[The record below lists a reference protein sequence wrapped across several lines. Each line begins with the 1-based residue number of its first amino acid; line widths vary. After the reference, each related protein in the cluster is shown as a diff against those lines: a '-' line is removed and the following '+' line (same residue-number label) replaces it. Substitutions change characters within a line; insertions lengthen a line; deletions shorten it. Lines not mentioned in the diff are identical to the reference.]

1 MKYKGGPDAPGGPL
15 VALREAC
22 RAAGILFCLHDN
34 YTDIYPDCDGYSYD
48 LTVFNLDGTPQRAW
62 FNAWRHAR
70 SYRWAPH
77 AFHPWCI
84 RNAKLLKAGC
94 DPDAIWAK
102 ASLPYQMAATNAALE
117 AEKVAELDEC
127 VEIAFGFDDWGKFP
141 VIDKCP
147 AK

>member
-127 VEIAFGFDDWGKFP
+127 VEIAFGLDDWSELP